1 MPPGMILFQASNLL
15 PFHRR
20 QSLQTRAI
28 AAALLPFAITPVHY
42 STTDHVVNLRCGMG
56 LHPGHHMRVQVERNA
71 DLRMSKTLTRD
82 LWMDAAG
89 QQLRC
94 MGVAQVVEAHPR
106 VGPLGRHSKVTAPIL
121 STLGGLPK
129 TFVVDE
135 LV

>member
-1 MPPGMILFQASNLL
+1 
-15 PFHRR
+15 
-20 QSLQTRAI
+20 
-28 AAALLPFAITPVHY
+28 
-42 STTDHVVNLRCGMG
+42 
-56 LHPGHHMRVQVERNA
+56 
-71 DLRMSKTLTRD
+71 
-82 LWMDAAG
+82 MDAAG